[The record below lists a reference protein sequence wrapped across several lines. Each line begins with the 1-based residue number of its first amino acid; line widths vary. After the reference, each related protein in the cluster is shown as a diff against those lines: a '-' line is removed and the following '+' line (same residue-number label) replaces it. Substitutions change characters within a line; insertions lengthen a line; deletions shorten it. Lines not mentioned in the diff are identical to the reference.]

1 MTTNVPRAWVLVK
14 KQLRRR
20 VVTSYGKTQHLQGK
34 STISFVRSFTKVN
47 ISQPPIGFKNQ
58 IVFDNIVVYIF
69 FIGQSLIFQKFR
81 QIRSRILQKKKEAI
95 LTFFHSGH
103 QFQKAR
109 TYVFPFAVVVTFR
122 VEGKL

>member
-47 ISQPPIGFKNQ
+47 IFQPSTVFKNQ
-58 IVFDNIVVYIF
+58 IVYGNILV
-69 FIGQSLIFQKFR
+69 G
-81 QIRSRILQKKKEAI
+81 
-95 LTFFHSGH
+95 TFLL
-103 QFQKAR
+103 
-109 TYVFPFAVVVTFR
+109 VN
-122 VEGKL
+122 L